1 MWIGFHPRAALPRQ
15 VPLRT
20 RTARAPHTDHAPRRG
35 AASAGPVRTF
45 VAFFFDNN
53 TSHRSATAR
62 AANRLESTLQRS
74 VYTAQRRDEP
84 MSAVNQH
91 ASQEIA
97 IRSVNTYTYLRCRAP
112 GSRLSARGGRAV
124 LLAPRYEHHPWP
136 CADLPPL
143 GRVAPLHM
151 HCRASVRRRS
161 VLPCHG
167 MHITSDKPISPPFP
181 LCIYHV
187 SSRTAASAAPAL
199 RGTSGKV
206 TREDGALSTSPL
218 SMRGEPT
225 SRQTSRSASRHASI
239 PSIIRSGN
247 RTAMMALIAPYL
259 RSVRAPRGHA
269 SS

>member
-1 MWIGFHPRAALPRQ
+1 MFAQKSQPMVAKIAEGEQIAARAGGAGCTSRSTLRTPSLALRGSSSAWPRRSVAHALPC
-15 VPLRT
+15 V
-20 RTARAPHTDHAPRRG
+20 RR
-35 AASAGPVRTF
+35 
-45 VAFFFDNN
+45 
-53 TSHRSATAR
+53 
-62 AANRLESTLQRS
+62 
-74 VYTAQRRDEP
+74 
-84 MSAVNQH
+84 
-91 ASQEIA
+91 
-97 IRSVNTYTYLRCRAP
+97 
-112 GSRLSARGGRAV
+112 
-124 LLAPRYEHHPWP
+124 
-136 CADLPPL
+136 
-143 GRVAPLHM
+143 
-151 HCRASVRRRS
+151 VRRRS

-187 SSRTAASAAPAL
+187 FSRTAASAAPAL

-247 RTAMMALIAPYL
+247 RTAMALIAPYL

>member
-1 MWIGFHPRAALPRQ
+1 VSIACASP
-15 VPLRT
+15 
-20 RTARAPHTDHAPRRG
+20 ARG
-35 AASAGPVRTF
+35 
-45 VAFFFDNN
+45 
-53 TSHRSATAR
+53 
-62 AANRLESTLQRS
+62 
-74 VYTAQRRDEP
+74 
-84 MSAVNQH
+84 AVNQH

-199 RGTSGKV
+199 RGTSGGSHAR
-206 TREDGALSTSPL
+206 TARCQHPSPL

-247 RTAMMALIAPYL
+247 RTAMALIAPYL